1 MLLSVDKDF
10 TLSGFGAVDDSDI
23 LAFTPTSL
31 GDITSGHYTPYFD
44 GSSVGLTTSG
54 EDVDAIDFDADGNLV
69 VSVTGAF
76 RAPGASGEVR
86 GNDEDLFALNTSNQW
101 SLYFD
106 GSDVGL
112 TTSDEDVQ
120 ALWVDHANSQL
131 YFATLQN
138 YSIPGLQGN
147 EDDIIVCTY
156 TSLGATTACTF
167 SRFWNGDVDHSFE
180 QDAVD
185 ALSIGE
191 PPVVTVAAAAG
202 AVAVDDT
209 VEFAG
214 DDAGEADE
222 LDGEESPDETAPQEQ
237 HLFLPSIA
245 D

>member
-1 MLLSVDKDF
+1 VDRDF

-31 GDITSGHYTPYFD
+31 GDITSGSYTPYFD
-44 GSSVGLTTSG
+44 GSTVGLTTSG
-54 EDVDAIDFDADGNLV
+54 EDVDAIDFDASGNLV

-86 GNDEDLFALNTSNQW
+86 GNDEDLFALNPSNQW

-138 YSIPGLQGN
+138 YLLPDGRRRPRLRAGWRRR
-147 EDDIIVCTY
+147 
-156 TSLGATTACTF
+156 SLDRHAA
-167 SRFWNGDVDHSFE
+167 SRHRGRGGRCDCHR
-180 QDAVD
+180 
-185 ALSIGE
+185 
-191 PPVVTVAAAAG
+191 
-202 AVAVDDT
+202 
-209 VEFAG
+209 
-214 DDAGEADE
+214 
-222 LDGEESPDETAPQEQ
+222 
-237 HLFLPSIA
+237 
-245 D
+245 